1 MRPAARRPGHLERA
15 GRDGGWLR
23 RWVRASPWLLAG
35 LLAVSGTLH
44 FTATRSYER
53 IIPPALPYPRALVY
67 ASGIAELACAVGL
80 AHPRTRRPSAW
91 ASAVL
96 FVAVFPANVQM
107 AIATTGAPLGRRLL
121 TWGRLPLQIPLVWWA
136 VQIARRKLG

>member
-1 MRPAARRPGHLERA
+1 MA
-15 GRDGGWLR
+15 GWLGW
-23 RWVRASPWLLAG
+23 WVRASPWLLAG

-67 ASGIAELACAVGL
+67 GSGVAELACAAGL
-80 AHPRTRRPSAW
+80 AHPRTRRVAAW

-107 AIATTGAPLGRRLL
+107 AVAASGASLGRRLL
-121 TWGRLPLQIPLVWWA
+121 TWVRLPLQVPLVWWA
-136 VQIARRKLG
+136 VQVARRRV